1 MENGRPLILCE
12 NMPVTKGGPRDLIIK
27 VHSRSAKFKEYSRS
41 VSGGGGGGGGEAGA
55 QKRVK
60 SKLSHTETFLLAW
73 S

>member
-27 VHSRSAKFKEYSRS
+27 VHSRSAKFKEHSRP
-41 VSGGGGGGGGEAGA
+41 VAGGGGGA

-60 SKLSHTETFLLAW
+60 SKLSHTEAFLLAL